1 MQLLELFIGSQFL
14 QKTFPTTSFPTSILQ
29 FLLLFWQIDQFCC
42 GHNAFSWETNKQGAQ
57 HSSDL
62 GCAAPIK
69 AKQMEP
75 RITPILNLIKNSIY
89 FHPILLI
96 WLFHLIELFQS
107 NFWIEANGTF
117 DSYSDSTILNLIEH
131 FYSIPPLIL
140 DLIEQFHSI
149 CSLICLLHH
158 ILIWLN
164 SSIQNIKQKR
174 IQLPQAIVKR

>member
-1 MQLLELFIGSQFL
+1 MIQTLATFGIVWQLTPTYGNFWQLLASFGNSDCPVIAQRAQSKVCHHSDLLVNACPRMCDAHPFGNCYSKAKMQYAVAGAVYWKSSAEEK
-14 QKTFPTTSFPTSILQ
+14 KTFPTASFPTSILQ
-29 FLLLFWQIDQFCC
+29 FLLLFWQIDQFC

-96 WLFHLIELFQS
+96 WLFYLIELF
-107 NFWIEANGTF
+107 
-117 DSYSDSTILNLIEH
+117 
-131 FYSIPPLIL
+131 
-140 DLIEQFHSI
+140 HSI
-149 CSLICLLHH
+149 F
-158 ILIWLN
+158 
-164 SSIQNIKQKR
+164 
-174 IQLPQAIVKR
+174 